1 MNGLAVSLRGRARYS
16 AQRRSPFSAG
26 VNEGGT
32 TQALLRP
39 LGRGRLFFAG
49 RKRRKPMNLNAE
61 MLPGLCILIAG
72 ALISVLSERVC
83 RKQANV
89 PQVRLLGA
97 GLAVIGAILI
107 FLP

>member
-1 MNGLAVSLRGRARYS
+1 
-16 AQRRSPFSAG
+16 
-26 VNEGGT
+26 
-32 TQALLRP
+32 
-39 LGRGRLFFAG
+39 
-49 RKRRKPMNLNAE
+49 MNLNSE

-72 ALISVLSERVC
+72 ALISVLSGRVC

-97 GLAVIGAILI
+97 GLAVIGAILV